1 MKKVVVKKN
10 NFIEYEITNL
20 NGYVF
25 NPRNKS
31 ISKLNIINQDFIE
44 YILSKKIKR
53 DINKVKRGIKLMIK
67 SDVTIESDC
76 DIMIDELVK
85 ITKKLDNKYRNYFN
99 EFEYFERVKDLYV
112 LNQIIKYKKK
122 IVNV

>member
-10 NFIEYEITNL
+10 NFKEYEITNL

-76 DIMIDELVK
+76 DIMIYELVK